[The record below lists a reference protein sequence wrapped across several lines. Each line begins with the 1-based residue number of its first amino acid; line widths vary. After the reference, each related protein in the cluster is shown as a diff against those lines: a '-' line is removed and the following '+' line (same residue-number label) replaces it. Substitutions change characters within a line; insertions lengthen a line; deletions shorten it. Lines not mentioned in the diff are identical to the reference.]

1 MVIPIHDVN
10 PVRRTSVVTY
20 VLIAINVAVF
30 LASPGAFAWVGGTTV
45 QEYCE
50 QDAFFREWG
59 AIPREL
65 LTNEP
70 LGPHRTIAP
79 TDRGPIACPVVAVPH
94 KSPLLSAFTAMF
106 LHGGWAHLAGNMLYL
121 YVFGNNVEDRLGR
134 IRFLLFYL
142 AWGLLATYGYALIN
156 SDSTGT
162 LVGASGAIAGVLGAY
177 LVMFPRARVWSLV
190 PFLFFIPVRLP
201 AWIVLGLWFFLQW
214 LYSVGAG
221 MSAGA
226 GVAYAAHVVGFVSG
240 LIFGA
245 MVGPPRSPPRRI
257 VPYGAPPYGGA
268 PYGRA
273 P

>member
-1 MVIPIHDVN
+1 VVIPIHDVN
-10 PVRRTSVVTY
+10 PVRRTPIVTY
-20 VLIAINVAVF
+20 VLIAINVVVF
-30 LASPGAFAWVGGTTV
+30 VASPVAFAWVDGTTV
-45 QEYCE
+45 KEACE

-70 LGPHRTIAP
+70 LGPQQIEVP
-79 TDRGPIACPVVAVPH
+79 TEQGPVPCPVVRTPD
-94 KSPLLSAFTAMF
+94 KLPLLSALTAMF
-106 LHGGWAHLAGNMLYL
+106 LHGGWGHLAGNMLYL

-134 IRFLLFYL
+134 VRFLLFYL
-142 AWGLLATYGYALIN
+142 AWGLLATYGYAVIN
-156 SDSTGT
+156 PDSVDT

-201 AWIVLGLWFFLQW
+201 AWIVLGLWFLLQW
-214 LYSVGAG
+214 IYSVGG
-221 MSAGA
+221 GLSTGA

-245 MVGPPRSPPRRI
+245 MVGPPRQPPRRI

-268 PYGRA
+268 P
-273 P
+273 